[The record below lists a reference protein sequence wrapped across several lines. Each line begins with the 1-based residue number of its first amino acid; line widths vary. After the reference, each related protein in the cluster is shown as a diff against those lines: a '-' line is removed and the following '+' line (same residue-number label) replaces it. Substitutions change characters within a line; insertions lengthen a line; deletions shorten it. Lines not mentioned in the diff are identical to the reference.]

1 MNNDFKKASYILT
14 IIFFFLGISAL
25 VGVSA
30 AKYFEFDELV
40 VTVSQITSLAS
51 FFVMFIN
58 CIYSKSKYNSACI
71 RFADY
76 ILTNRRKEEERK
88 AADAERMKEL
98 QSIREAA
105 EHDRDKAIEAARQQG
120 RSEGAQSISE
130 LSGARQ
136 QTPIQPPMPAAP
148 AYPMFQPGHNVQP
161 PQMSIP
167 QQTEPMRQPVPDQQ
181 RMPMQQ
187 PAPVQQRMP
196 VQQPAPTRQPAPVQ
210 LSRPEAQRR
219 IPVQCDLSDPSNE
232 EVLYNEYGEPVMI
245 RRRVRKTPSSPDG
258 EMLYDSQGNPV
269 IRRNQ
274 GLWEPM
280 EQRHEIVFKF
290 ETSPGMTISQQ
301 EKNPPQNRS
310 DDEQ

>member
-1 MNNDFKKASYILT
+1 MNNDFKKASYLLT
-14 IIFFFLGISAL
+14 IVFFLLGITAL
-25 VGVSA
+25 VSVSA

-40 VTVSQITSLAS
+40 VTVSQITSLLS
-51 FFVMFIN
+51 FFIMFIN

-98 QSIREAA
+98 HSIREAA

-120 RSEGAQSISE
+120 RSEGAQSAKEI
-130 LSGARQ
+130 AAVRQ
-136 QTPIQPPMPAAP
+136 PAPM
-148 AYPMFQPGHNVQP
+148 Q
-161 PQMSIP
+161 
-167 QQTEPMRQPVPDQQ
+167 QPVPAAQPYPMYPTNAMQPQRAAMPQQ
-181 RMPMQQ
+181 SVPMQQ
-187 PAPVQQRMP
+187 PAPIQQRMP
-196 VQQPAPTRQPAPVQ
+196 VQQPMQPPVQQRTPAPQ
-210 LSRPEAQRR
+210 RNFPAQREPAER
-219 IPVQCDLSDPSNE
+219 SNE
-232 EVLYNEYGEPVMI
+232 EVLYNEYGEPVMM

-274 GLWEPM
+274 GLWEPL

-290 ETSPGMTISQQ
+290 ETSPGVTVSQPERNTQ
-301 EKNPPQNRS
+301 QNRS
-310 DDEQ
+310 DNNP